1 MKTIDIYT
9 YPDGGADRL
18 AQDDIVSRL
27 QPNGRFTDTYVGDL
41 IEGDQYHIPERELE
55 LASDEEILNRFL
67 RGDILFNKSEYNGQD
82 SICIFER
89 DTLDTLEEGK
99 YTGNAEM
106 LGLFREL
113 MTKIIHDET
122 L

>member
-18 AQDDIVSRL
+18 AQDEIVSRL
-27 QPNGRFTDTYVGDL
+27 QPNGRFCDTYVADL
-41 IEGDQYHIPERELE
+41 VEGDQYHIPERELE
-55 LASDEEILNRFL
+55 LATDEEILNRFL
-67 RGDILFNKSEYNGQD
+67 RGDILFNKSEYNGQKYL
-82 SICIFER
+82 CIFER
-89 DTLDTLEEGK
+89 DTLETVEKRD
-99 YTGNAEM
+99 YTSDAQVR
-106 LGLFREL
+106 GLFREL